1 MSVFVSSCKPAST
14 FRDRPFQRTVLPEVN
29 VLLVEHRDE
38 IFARLRFDLS
48 RMGIGVYRAAYPED
62 VYRVHSR
69 IPIELTISNSGL
81 PQASLWLT
89 TAKLRIQDPSARV
102 WTYMVN
108 PRPHEREWARLVG
121 IERVLTYGGD
131 LFELTESLQ
140 HAMRKGWSMTKAPT
154 SVLSEAS

>member
-1 MSVFVSSCKPAST
+1 MSVVVSTCKPAST
-14 FRDRPFQRTVLPEVN
+14 FRNRPFQRTVLPEVN
-29 VLLVEHRDE
+29 VLFVEHRDE
-38 IFARLRFDLS
+38 IFARLRYDLS

-89 TAKLRIQDPSARV
+89 TAKLRIQNPSARV

-108 PRPHEREWARLVG
+108 PRPHEREWTRLVG
-121 IERVLTYGGD
+121 IERMLTYGGH

-140 HAMRKGWSMTKAPT
+140 HAMRKGWSMTKSPT